1 MVARLGEGPLKLLL
15 INPTIVGEPEA
26 FHLGLATIGT
36 FVANSGRH
44 DATILDFAF
53 HRTNWE
59 ARLRAR
65 IEAYDPDI
73 VGIYI
78 STPYFP
84 SARKVAGEIK
94 RFRPDMPILAGGHHA
109 TLASE
114 QVIADTS
121 IDMLIVGEGE
131 LPVLELLDTLDA
143 GGDLSKVP
151 GLWWKEGGVLHK
163 QDKGPLLPAEC
174 IPMLD
179 WTLYDD
185 ETLRQSFF
193 TFGLLPV
200 MGSRGCP
207 YRCSF
212 CAITNV
218 QRLYRGESFYR
229 YRDPIQVVDEI
240 ELHYERFKS
249 YGLRIVYFYDLNFLI
264 RPQWLKDFTDEY
276 KRRGLNAK
284 LPWSAYT
291 RADHVS
297 NIALDCLADSGCVG
311 LRVGIEAANET
322 MRNDVYEKDLPQPQ
336 LLEAL
341 RLLKAARIPIIGYF
355 LVGGPGERPEYLMES
370 LELAYDYGIEYPTF
384 FLFKPLAG
392 TDVLEH
398 AAEMG
403 SVVDV
408 ASMEDSADFLRGVNM
423 KHRFISKR
431 QLVVFHFLT
440 LVVFGTRIV
449 WHQLGRERLAY
460 VPRLLTFFAQSMR
473 QGFSAFESLIYFVFY
488 GYDHLSSPP
497 RFPVR
502 ERRSLLANA
511 LFRTLRLFM
520 RSRET
525 GAVSVLAP
533 KAVAE
538 APPRQLAIGRA
549 QPRVGGVAPRANPNT
564 DATSSISP

>member
-1 MVARLGEGPLKLLL
+1 MGRGEVPLKLLL

-26 FHLGLATIGT
+26 FHVGLATIGT
-36 FVANSGRH
+36 FVAKSGRH
-44 DATILDFAF
+44 GATILDFAF
-53 HRTNWE
+53 HRANWE

-65 IEAYDPDI
+65 IESYEPDI
-73 VGIYI
+73 IGIYV

-84 SARKVAGEIK
+84 SARKVAAEIK
-94 RFRPDMPILAGGHHA
+94 RIRPGLRVLAGGHHA
-109 TLASE
+109 TLAPE
-114 QVIADTS
+114 QVIADGS

-131 LPVLELLDTLDA
+131 LPVLELLDTLER
-143 GGDLSKVP
+143 GGDLHQVP
-151 GLWWKEGGVLHK
+151 GLWWKDGDAVHK
-163 QDKGPLLPAEC
+163 QEKGPLLPAER
-174 IPMLD
+174 IPILD

-193 TFGLLPV
+193 TFGLLPI

-229 YRDPIQVVDEI
+229 YRDPIEVVDEI

-264 RPQWLKDFTDEY
+264 RPEWLAAFTTEY
-276 KRRGLNAK
+276 RRRGLNLK

-297 NIALDCLADSGCVG
+297 KIALDCLADSGCVG

-322 MRNDVYEKDLPQPQ
+322 MRNDVYEKDLPQAE
-336 LLEAL
+336 LLDAL
-341 RLLKAARIPIIGYF
+341 ARLKAARIPIIGYF

-392 TDVLEH
+392 TDVVER

-408 ASMEDSADFLRGVNM
+408 ESMGDSADFLRGVNM

-431 QLVVFHFLT
+431 QIVGFHFLT

-449 WHQLGRERLAY
+449 WHQLRREKLAY
-460 VPRLLTFFAQSMR
+460 VPRFVRFFIESLR
-473 QGFSAFESLIYFVFY
+473 RDFSPFESLIYFVFY
-488 GYDHLSSPP
+488 GYDHLISPP
-497 RFPVR
+497 RFPVP
-502 ERRSLLANA
+502 ERRSVFARLL
-511 LFRTLRLFM
+511 FKTLRLFM
-520 RSRET
+520 RSHET
-525 GAVSVLAP
+525 GDVS
-533 KAVAE
+533 AE
-538 APPRQLAIGRA
+538 ALAAATVVRAPEPEGALVQLGVPARA
-549 QPRVGGVAPRANPNT
+549 QPGASPST
-564 DATSSISP
+564 DVMSSSSS